1 MIKTGLNANDKL
13 VITPLGQV
21 SSGTQVSILGEQSAD
36 QPKSR
41 GANGQGKGKRPTPE
55 QLEQKAKELGIS
67 VEELKNAVQQS
78 KEISHDSLVCQK
90 PCCS

>member
-67 VEELKNAVQQS
+67 VEELKKRRPAKQG
-78 KEISHDSLVCQK
+78 DK
-90 PCCS
+90 P